1 MGAEEVICIFLS
13 LSAFGPAR
21 ASEKHI
27 LKSALIE
34 SGYKTVD
41 DVLQVSA
48 GDLCVELA
56 IGTTQAEDILRHAE
70 HSRRSPN
77 IPTDRQERLSMTPT
91 VVAPWQDTSS
101 SPSKRSPTLLAG
113 PPSSDSHVHSS
124 TAAELLSTAALPHFS
139 TLCTS
144 LDRLISHFGSDPKN
158 IEASYTRGKG
168 KGRLLEGGITPGMAI
183 ELCGPP
189 GGGKSAISIGI
200 ALSARLGNQDLEQQQ
215 TAAGLGEVLV
225 IDTEGAITP
234 DRVYKAAA
242 SIPRQSSSQYYSIR
256 LSPQSVISGIHII
269 RIATQVQMIAFLN
282 TMDEWLNVHPKVNL
296 VIIDTLSFHFRQ
308 PNLEIRTRSRIM
320 ELVKLNIASATT
332 IHRCAVIVTNQLAT
346 KLMTAD
352 GKPANFDTAD
362 RAILMPQLGDSWTT
376 VNTVRIVLFRGGP
389 GDDLRYAHAASSLDG
404 KEDLPWANFDFDVG
418 FFLSATFLID

>member
-1 MGAEEVICIFLS
+1 
-13 LSAFGPAR
+13 
-21 ASEKHI
+21 
-27 LKSALIE
+27 
-34 SGYKTVD
+34 
-41 DVLQVSA
+41 
-48 GDLCVELA
+48 
-56 IGTTQAEDILRHAE
+56 
-70 HSRRSPN
+70 
-77 IPTDRQERLSMTPT
+77 MTPT

-225 IDTEGAITP
+225 IGEP
-234 DRVYKAAA
+234 
-242 SIPRQSSSQYYSIR
+242 
-256 LSPQSVISGIHII
+256 L
-269 RIATQVQMIAFLN
+269 
-282 TMDEWLNVHPKVNL
+282 
-296 VIIDTLSFHFRQ
+296 
-308 PNLEIRTRSRIM
+308 PNEIG
-320 ELVKLNIASATT
+320 NGT
-332 IHRCAVIVTNQLAT
+332 IKQC
-346 KLMTAD
+346 
-352 GKPANFDTAD
+352 
-362 RAILMPQLGDSWTT
+362 
-376 VNTVRIVLFRGGP
+376 
-389 GDDLRYAHAASSLDG
+389 
-404 KEDLPWANFDFDVG
+404 LP
-418 FFLSATFLID
+418 